1 MTAQPTGPGSPDIML
16 GRTGDP
22 PSCPR
27 CGREGLL
34 SAQVPHEWRNNR
46 GTIVRGTRAVVL
58 CPRCDAGDPAAYP
71 LILFFAVHGQ
81 VTGETAEE
89 FASLLRGW
97 ASQARAPDVD
107 QDALE
112 AELQAW
118 RRGEL
123 DVDEPPSVPGPY
135 LPGDDRLE
143 WPDQDSDSWP

>member
-1 MTAQPTGPGSPDIML
+1 
-16 GRTGDP
+16 
-22 PSCPR
+22 
-27 CGREGLL
+27 
-34 SAQVPHEWRNNR
+34 
-46 GTIVRGTRAVVL
+46 VVL
-58 CPRCDAGDPAAYP
+58 CPRCDVGDSAACP

-89 FASLLRGW
+89 FATLLRGW
-97 ASQARAPDVD
+97 ASQARAPYVD

-123 DVDEPPSVPGPY
+123 DVEEPPSVTGPY

-143 WPDQDSDSWP
+143 WPDQDPDSWP

>member
-1 MTAQPTGPGSPDIML
+1 MTAQPARPGSPDITL
-16 GRTGDP
+16 ARTGEP
-22 PSCPR
+22 PPCPR
-27 CGREGLL
+27 CGGEGLL

-46 GTIVRGTRAVVL
+46 GIMVRGTRIVVL
-58 CPRCDAGDPAAYP
+58 CPHCDAEDPAAGS

-81 VTGETAEE
+81 VTGETTEE

-97 ASQARAPDVD
+97 ASQAQAPEVD

-123 DVDEPPSVPGPY
+123 DADEAPAPGLY

-143 WPDQDSDSWP
+143 WADQDPDDWP